1 MVAEIQ
7 RHLAQQLKESVARS
21 GDSPRELKE
30 LDARLARLRGRLRD
44 GDPDMAPDELQ
55 AAIDRVEVKRRQL
68 LAGLH
73 DGADIARI
81 LLTVPKAAELYEE
94 RIALGLQG
102 DQAACEEARI
112 ILRSLIPDRIGPSGR
127 P

>member
-1 MVAEIQ
+1 M
-7 RHLAQQLKESVARS
+7 R
-21 GDSPRELKE
+21 GW
-30 LDARLARLRGRLRD
+30 RLRGRLRD

-55 AAIDRVEVKRRQL
+55 AAIDRVVVKRRQL

-81 LLTVPKAAELYEE
+81 LSTVPKAVELYEE

-112 ILRSLIPDRIGPSGR
+112 ILRLLIPDRICLSKKDDGSLWAHCAVQPAALLATTGSRGR
-127 P
+127 GDRI